1 LKPGGIGIPAVTSA
15 IFSFFNL
22 ATLRTASLIA
32 ADLMKGALGNIMQQA
47 QQMQEDMQKAQ
58 AELENLE
65 VTGESGGGMVSI
77 LMTGKREVRK
87 VSIDDAL
94 VGDDKEMLE
103 DLVAAAINDAPSLSS
118 PNHYFELAQLSLE

>member
-1 LKPGGIGIPAVTSA
+1 
-15 IFSFFNL
+15 
-22 ATLRTASLIA
+22 
-32 ADLMKGALGNIMQQA
+32 MKGALGNIMQQA

-58 AELENLE
+58 SELENIE

-87 VSIDDAL
+87 VSIDDTL

-103 DLVAAAINDAPSLSS
+103 DLVAAAINDAVRKVAKIKKEKMGDVTAGMPI
-118 PNHYFELAQLSLE
+118 PPGFKMPF